1 MNPKLSTPY
10 VYVDLTKLDKNIE
23 QMESRL
29 SNSGIEHWPHIK
41 THKSIE
47 IARKQLAA
55 GAKGITCA
63 KLSEAEV
70 FVNAGIKNILLAY
83 PIVGQDKL
91 ARLEKLV
98 EKTTIRTIAD
108 SLVVAQGL
116 SKVGESAGHK
126 IEVLIEIDG
135 GSHRGG
141 VQSGKDT
148 LDFAKELLKLPGIE
162 LKGLFTYV
170 GQIYSFDSEEE
181 VKQEAKREAELLL
194 ENKELLNLNG
204 IEVEITSGGSTLSS
218 FYAEQLKGISESR
231 AGNYVFGD
239 INAVSHGI
247 YSPEECALRIRSTIV
262 SIPLPGH
269 ATIDAGSKTLTSD
282 LSVAGSNYG
291 FILGKPEVEIV
302 NLNEEHGYLRF
313 DPEKYSFEIGD
324 QIEIVPNHSC
334 VIPNL
339 NESVHA
345 FKNGEYMR
353 EISIDAKGKNY

>member
-1 MNPKLSTPY
+1 MLSTPY
-10 VYVDLTKLDKNIE
+10 VYVDTDKLNKNIE
-23 QMESRL
+23 MMEKRL
-29 SNSGIEHWPHIK
+29 ENVGIDHWPHIK
-41 THKSIE
+41 THKSIK
-47 IARKQLAA
+47 IAQKQLAA

-70 FVNAGIKNILLAY
+70 FANAGIENIFLAY

-91 ARLEKLV
+91 DRLQKLAQKITV
-98 EKTTIRTIAD
+98 RTIAD
-108 SLVVAQGL
+108 SLIVAKGL
-116 SKVGESAGHK
+116 SKVGELTGRK

-162 LKGLFTYV
+162 FKGLFTYV
-170 GQIYSFDSEEE
+170 GQIYSLATEEE
-181 VKQEAKREAELLL
+181 VKRETIREANLLI
-194 ENKELLNLNG
+194 ENKEFLESNG

-218 FYAEQLKGISESR
+218 FHAEQLKGISESR

-239 INAVSHGI
+239 INAVAHGI
-247 YSPEECALRIRSTIV
+247 YTPEECALRICSTIV

-282 LSVAGSNYG
+282 LSVAGNNHG
-291 FILGKPEVEIV
+291 FIIGNPDVEIV
-302 NLNEEHGYLRF
+302 QLNEEHGYLRF
-313 DPEKYSFEIGD
+313 DPEKTYFEIGD

-339 NESVHA
+339 NETVYA
-345 FKNGEYMR
+345 FKNGKYQG
-353 EISIDAKGKNY
+353 EIDISAKGKNY